1 MKLKISL
8 QDEPKHSDLVS
19 CVDWASV
26 SELFS
31 VG

>member
-1 MKLKISL
+1 MRLKIAL
-8 QDEPKHSDLVS
+8 REDPKHSDLVS

-26 SELFS
+26 NELFS